1 MRDIVE
7 IGIGREARRTY
18 ELDDIALVPTRR
30 TRSSKDV
37 DTSWRIDAYDFELPM
52 MMHPTDA
59 IASPES
65 VAEFARLGG
74 LAVLNAEGIWARHA
88 DAQDKIAEL
97 VELAKNAA
105 TKRESEAANRK
116 LQELHSAPIDTD
128 LLVERI
134 KEIRTT
140 GAITAVRVSP
150 QHARELAP
158 LAIKAGID
166 LLVIQGTLISA
177 EHVTAQ
183 GEPLNLKDFIGSLD
197 VPVIAGGVVDYQTAL
212 HLMRSGAA
220 GVIVGTG
227 FTTSPDALGIDV
239 PMATAIADAAAAR
252 KDYLDETEGRYVHII
267 ADGGIDTV
275 GDIAKAIACGADAVA
290 LSSVL
295 ATVHEAPGQG
305 YAWPSVAAHPKYPR
319 GAVWPVVDD
328 EKELVSLEE
337 ALFGPSASPFGDRN
351 LAGGL
356 RRAMAKCGFT
366 NLKSFHRV
374 ELSVRPKGF

>member
-97 VELAKNAA
+97 VKLAKNAA
-105 TKRESEAANRK
+105 TKRESEAVNRK
-116 LQELHSAPIDTD
+116 LQELHSAPIDTE

-134 KEIRTT
+134 KEIRAT

-150 QHARELAP
+150 QHVRELAP

-275 GDIAKAIACGADAVA
+275 GDIAKAIACGADA
-290 LSSVL
+290 LSL
-295 ATVHEAPGQG
+295 IHI
-305 YAWPSVAAHPKYPR
+305 
-319 GAVWPVVDD
+319 
-328 EKELVSLEE
+328 
-337 ALFGPSASPFGDRN
+337 
-351 LAGGL
+351 
-356 RRAMAKCGFT
+356 
-366 NLKSFHRV
+366 
-374 ELSVRPKGF
+374 